1 MNKKPIGI
9 FDSGVGGSSIWKEIH
24 KLLPNEHTIYLADS
38 KFAPYG
44 PKGSKKIK
52 ELSIKNVELLLSK
65 ECKVIVVACNTATTN
80 AIAYL
85 RGHYDIPFVGIEPAI
100 KPAALN
106 SKTKIVGVLA
116 TKGTLSS
123 ALFHKTASLYG
134 HDILKIEQ
142 EGEGIVE
149 LIESGNLYSV
159 EMTRLLKNYLE
170 PMIKANIDYLVL
182 GCTHYS
188 YLIPI
193 LKDLL
198 PKHIRIIDS
207 GQSVARQVKSIL
219 QTNHLINFQ
228 FTTGRNKFFTN
239 GNPEVL
245 TSLLGNHFNVDFL
258 DF

>member
-1 MNKKPIGI
+1 VNKKPIGI

-44 PKGSKKIK
+44 PKGPDKIK
-52 ELSIKNVELLLSK
+52 ELSVKNVELLLSK
-65 ECKVIVVACNTATTN
+65 ECKLIVVACNTATTN
-80 AIAYL
+80 AIDYL
-85 RGHYDIPFVGIEPAI
+85 RSHYDIPFVGIEPAI
-100 KPAALN
+100 KPAALKT
-106 SKTKIVGVLA
+106 KTKIVGILA

-123 ALFHKTASLYG
+123 TLFHKTANLYG
-134 HDILKIEQ
+134 HNILKIEQ
-142 EGEGIVE
+142 EGEGIVQ

-159 EMTRLLKNYLE
+159 EMTYLLKNYLE

-193 LKDLL
+193 LKELL
-198 PKHIRIIDS
+198 PKHIRIVDS
-207 GQSVARQVKSIL
+207 GQSVARQVKSVL
-219 QTNHLINFQ
+219 QTNQLLNVKPTF
-228 FTTGRNKFFTN
+228 GRNEFFTN
-239 GNPEVL
+239 DNPDVL
-245 TSLLGNHFNVDFL
+245 TSLLGNNFNVGFL

>member
-134 HDILKIEQ
+134 YDILKIEQ

-207 GQSVARQVKSIL
+207 GQSIARQVKSIL

-228 FTTGRNKFFTN
+228 FTPGRNKFFTN

>member
-1 MNKKPIGI
+1 MGQR
-9 FDSGVGGSSIWKEIH
+9 V
-24 KLLPNEHTIYLADS
+24 L
-38 KFAPYG
+38 
-44 PKGSKKIK
+44 KKIK

-182 GCTHYS
+182 RLYSLFLFNSNIKGPSSKAHTHHRFWS
-188 YLIPI
+188 ISSKTSKINPPNKPPNKFSVHSRQKQI
-193 LKDLL
+193 FHEWQSRGVDLFV
-198 PKHIRIIDS
+198 
-207 GQSVARQVKSIL
+207 GQS
-219 QTNHLINFQ
+219 F
-228 FTTGRNKFFTN
+228 
-239 GNPEVL
+239 
-245 TSLLGNHFNVDFL
+245 
-258 DF
+258 